1 MEALIQIQQTGSIST
16 VSARELHQFLESKR
30 DFSNWISTKIE
41 KYGFIKDE
49 DFTTILLKS
58 TKGRPKKE
66 YAISIGMAKELAML
80 ENNAKGKQA
89 RKYFIECEKN
99 ANELQTQVL
108 EYQTKELKQIRQTVI
123 EIQAE
128 NRRIVDYFSIV
139 GYARIIKQSVPIRD
153 ASILGRKASK
163 LCKANNIRIEKIQDP
178 RFGYINAYSVAIL
191 KQVFKGY
198 SAF

>member
-1 MEALIQIQQTGSIST
+1 MEALIQVQQTGSIST
-16 VSARELHQFLESKR
+16 VSARELHHFLESKR
-30 DFSNWISTKIE
+30 DFSNWISTKII

-49 DFTTILLKS
+49 DFTTILLKN

-80 ENNAKGKQA
+80 ENNTKGKQA
-89 RKYFIECEKN
+89 RKYFIECEKK

-153 ASILGRKASK
+153 ASMLGRKASK
-163 LCKANNIRIEKIQDP
+163 LCKANSIRIEQIQDP
-178 RFGYINAYSVAIL
+178 RFGYINAYPVAIL